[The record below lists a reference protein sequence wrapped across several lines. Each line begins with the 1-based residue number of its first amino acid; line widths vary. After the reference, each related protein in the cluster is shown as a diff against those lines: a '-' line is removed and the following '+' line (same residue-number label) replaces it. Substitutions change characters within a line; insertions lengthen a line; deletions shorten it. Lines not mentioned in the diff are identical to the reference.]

1 MKTIH
6 EFLVS
11 KGIKSM
17 GEQIPALVVEQYIKE
32 YCSDLLVFCAEN
44 AELDYEKYNNYEAL
58 SCEID
63 KQSILKIK
71 DLI

>member
-6 EFLVS
+6 EFLAS

-32 YCSDLLVFCAEN
+32 YCSDLLLF
-44 AELDYEKYNNYEAL
+44 LRGKR
-58 SCEID
+58 
-63 KQSILKIK
+63 
-71 DLI
+71 

>member
-6 EFLVS
+6 EFLES
-11 KGIKSM
+11 KGIDPTKCYKVD
-17 GEQIPALVVEQYIKE
+17 ELIKE

-44 AELDYEKYNNYEAL
+44 AELDYEKYDNYDSL
-58 SCEID
+58 SCQID

-71 DLI
+71 ELL

>member
-6 EFLVS
+6 EFLAS

-17 GEQIPALVVEQYIKE
+17 GQQIPALVVEQYIKE

-44 AELDYEKYNNYEAL
+44 ADSSVKFTNGKATHSQVN
-58 SCEID
+58 
-63 KQSILKIK
+63 KKSILKIK
-71 DLI
+71 KLL

>member
-1 MKTIH
+1 MKTVH

-17 GEQIPALVVEQYIKE
+17 GEQIPTLVVEQYIKE

-44 AELDYEKYNNYEAL
+44 AELTYNEWLDCEEA
-58 SCEID
+58 IYTD
-63 KQSILKIK
+63 RQSILKIQN
-71 DLI
+71 LI